1 MVTDGEDETDESALA
16 EAAWEEAAQLPEP
29 AAMTRGGG
37 ASTLLWQ
44 QNCVDRSGARSRLLK
59 GEGVDVS
66 IPTRRD
72 INLQMWCQ
80 GEAAEPGSF
89 VRPMHS
95 DHGHRIMWR

>member
-1 MVTDGEDETDESALA
+1 MVMDGEDEADESALA
-16 EAAWEEAAQLPEP
+16 EATWAEEAQLPEP
-29 AAMTRGGG
+29 AATAWDG
-37 ASTLLWQ
+37 ATSTLPRH
-44 QNCVDRSGARSRLLK
+44 NCSARSRLLK

-95 DHGHRIMWR
+95 DHDHRIMWR